1 MADQATPSEPAERPA
16 APVPSPAAPAAG
28 GRGRVYLA
36 LVLLLWLLASALCAT
51 SAVARSRRLGYAN
64 PDDAMLVQYVW
75 NTTQGRPMR
84 YTLESFAPPWERS
97 HLAVHASFLSFLH
110 APLLALSG
118 THEALLVVQPVL
130 ALAGAIPLFV
140 LAARRLGPAPAA
152 ALSACLLAY
161 PLLLANSIR
170 LGAYYTFTPALLLL
184 ALERW
189 DADARRTAALA
200 FCAAFL
206 DREEVSLPVLVFLA
220 LEAARASGPRRRWAL
235 GIAGVGLGWTL
246 LYLGLLK
253 AHLFGAPPGDFLFRY
268 THLGGS
274 IPAVLASPL
283 LRPGAFFGAL
293 VAPSALILLVLLLFP
308 LAFLPLAS
316 PRHLLAAGVPF
327 LVVAL
332 SNQESDRHLGRFLVP
347 AIPFL
352 FAGAAAGLAWLR
364 ERRPA
369 LRLDRVGLVA
379 AGLAT
384 LLAWQADWGFLARY
398 EAVRALSPR
407 HVQLLERWT
416 PEHAE
421 LRAALAAIPPE
432 ASVSVSPTAMLFV
445 AQRREAHP
453 FPVRAEEVDF
463 VIVDTHPQM
472 PRWPDR
478 GLAAH
483 RAAIEATLKRA
494 ERVVRIGR
502 FVIADQ
508 R

>member
-1 MADQATPSEPAERPA
+1 M
-16 APVPSPAAPAAG
+16 
-28 GRGRVYLA
+28 
-36 LVLLLWLLASALCAT
+36 LLLWLLASALCAT

-379 AGLAT
+379 AGLTT